1 MTVEFTPPVPLFRIA
16 RLSLA
21 ENQVHFCREGETA
34 SEGIRLMAELGS
46 QPRLLSEVNAAIANG
61 TAHFTLS
68 GGGINP
74 APGSRRLVLPQAL
87 RRDYPRVTLCSMI
100 APSPDWFVGVDSLS
114 LLEDGAWA
122 TPQTAGERSH
132 RALRHI
138 HFHATGLTR
147 RIGLG
152 AALDPRVTMGLAYR
166 QLQLPSDSA

>member
-68 GGGINP
+68 G
-74 APGSRRLVLPQAL
+74 AAS
-87 RRDYPRVTLCSMI
+87 
-100 APSPDWFVGVDSLS
+100 
-114 LLEDGAWA
+114 
-122 TPQTAGERSH
+122 
-132 RALRHI
+132 
-138 HFHATGLTR
+138 TR
-147 RIGLG
+147 RPVRDAWSFPRRC
-152 AALDPRVTMGLAYR
+152 AAITRG
-166 QLQLPSDSA
+166 